1 MADPKGSTPEEG
13 SYVPSAPVPSP
24 LTPEQKKQEDK
35 KRLEM
40 QGVKPEGRSL
50 TEDSPF
56 DPPGWTPDQIQPDT
70 ELSKQEDWRKF
81 KQEQEDFAQLSGE
94 TQEKKDK
101 QERIDYLAGLP
112 LSERAMDWALEAA
125 KVAIPI
131 VTEIAAPLGAGIAF
145 SPLLAGGPPGIA
157 AYFTILGGS
166 GFGSNALAQKMRIG
180 YGQKEKFSWEES
192 IAATAF
198 SAIPGFGV
206 PARMSKVAFRAGQ
219 GAVMATGEAA
229 TRQTLEMGSGEREW
243 GDFDTMELVFAAT
256 IGTAVGGGLGKLE
269 VVLDVKPR
277 AGETPEEAMRRG
289 FREGEKQTRLDIKEA
304 KRHASKRDI
313 NEQERALRNEEVK
326 QRESILEDMV
336 NTRKDFESKAGQLA
350 NEGEILE
357 QAVEQIRK
365 QQDEVAENFES
376 LAKDIETGSTTPV
389 DGVDAPTV
397 YHRGDRNQPNREEGL
412 INLTDD
418 ADAATNYALG
428 GNMDEATH
436 FSPEGEARLNEAKKN
451 TKSYEVDAKNTL
463 DLKNDPEAGAILKG
477 LDAQGNKDAEK
488 IIAYDDL
495 YWWKNTQP
503 HMQEAWKNIIIPQL
517 KALGYDSIKYQDD
530 LHETLAVFGGKQLKE
545 ITKQAEPT
553 APKATEES
561 FNELAQLQRGLPEEQ
576 MRKIQHLTGG
586 GVLDTVVEHGGD
598 LVNRIS
604 KISHKGGYEYAS
616 AKIRNVHDVLTNE
629 YGFEKELLDNL
640 KYKAESD
647 KIPFDDALQNL
658 KKELKQFAEE
668 HKKLP
673 AYNEAHK
680 AIRDFNVAV
689 GEWRFADAEK
699 ILTHL
704 KKKLDG
710 GEEAWNKW
718 ALEGLDP
725 ATKQAEPTA
734 PFSPSE
740 RAIPDEQG
748 KVTPERLE
756 RVLKKFLTKDKG
768 HEGGESGDTLASGLL
783 PESDVSPKIS
793 ELTDDT
799 ELQGFLQMIYDELGV
814 EFAGT
819 AKAKRKAKVPRKVVT
834 AEDFMEK
841 AKDAIRLIGGD
852 DEVAKFELLQKQALT
867 SDTTGAQLEE
877 LGVRGAAY
885 AALTSHG
892 MRRVINNIKSTD
904 WETSDAA
911 LNDAVVDIYK
921 LFAGPYMGY
930 KRVTTAHGRNLRST
944 QYMKDVL
951 ELDIKDVSKA
961 MEEKFIGD
969 LKKSGDLTPE
979 AMQKQIDSLGEISV
993 VKKLLAALQQSQDL
1007 EEAAD
1012 ILIKQQ
1018 KAFQNH
1024 QTITRNLA
1032 SGAELP
1038 SVYRKISDM
1047 TVDMLYSSMLSSPIT
1062 HWKAKIGNT
1071 FMQYYQPFQG
1081 MLGGTYMAHAPW
1093 ARRGVSKQEWLEA
1106 AKFWK
1111 DTATGYGMHNELAKQ
1126 EAWRAFSTGQS
1137 DITSHFERIGLSA
1150 FGMDRTGLSGRLG
1163 QALENMGK
1171 FVDIP
1176 GRNMQRIDMF
1186 SKQRIAHSMFAA
1198 DTHRQFVKEHGRAPS
1213 DLEFEAAWKARKE
1226 RVFTEDLKIK
1236 DKDVVKREA
1245 VLASKEQNI
1254 PAEDLP
1260 MFIEK
1265 YVEKNWNASEERF
1278 VEYVKRNVKEVAF
1291 QDNPGEY
1298 GTAVSPVEK
1307 SLLGGEKFI
1316 KELPFIGPELT
1327 ATLFPFMR
1335 TGRNILREGYSSG
1348 TAWMSSIPGTRR
1360 ISDKLWTKTLADLDS
1375 PDPVIAARAKG
1386 KQIVSAAIL
1395 VGMIDAVRRG
1405 HFVGTERPEDW
1416 RLQENLETA
1425 TGQRADEIRM
1435 VVTMDDVKHELGVDA
1450 AALEPLLTVAQ
1461 VVANTQSSWHY
1472 LRKEDQSVLTSMFM
1486 SAVMANAKMI
1496 ESKSYYANVSK
1507 LMKMT
1512 EALGKEGNTRYMS
1525 RTGRSLFKAGVPSG
1539 VNALNTMT
1547 DNKRRSQDF
1556 KDMEGLLQVLGNRM
1570 PGISNQNPVYRDMF
1584 GDEVSRHSESP
1595 KDKTT
1600 KAAQLISP
1608 VNPFSWSIKRFD
1620 KDEYTKTDDYG
1631 FRRLDVSKVNLKDPE
1646 EVRNAAWAITTELDI
1661 TGGFNGGTSVLT
1673 SYSESG
1679 VSAPLNIDLT
1689 GLKYEGIETPNS
1701 PKIGQDAFDRWQQIY
1716 STLKDKSGRTV
1727 KEAIVKFG
1735 KHKNFKKI
1743 PTIEKSQIRDED
1755 VRMGNDPRKTEVMKI
1770 MKMYEKAALHQLVKE
1785 YPRLRKSALNSL
1797 KSNKKR
1803 EQGFGIEATTTD
1815 TEELQQLLNN

>member
-24 LTPEQKKQEDK
+24 LTPEQKKKEDK

-56 DPPGWTPDQIQPDT
+56 VPPGWTPDQIQPDT
-70 ELSKQEDWRKF
+70 ELSKQEDWRQF
-81 KQEQEDFAQLSGE
+81 KQEQEDFAQLSAE

-101 QERIDYLAGLP
+101 QERIDYLAGLS
-112 LSERAMDWALEAA
+112 LSERGTEKAIEAA

-131 VTEIAAPLGAGIAF
+131 VTEIAAPIGAGIAF

-166 GFGSNALAQKMRIG
+166 GFGSNALAQNMRIG

-206 PARMSKVAFRAGQ
+206 PGRMSKVAFRAGQ

-229 TRQTLEMGSGEREW
+229 TRQTLEMGSGKRDW
-243 GDFDTMELVFAAT
+243 GDFDTMELVFAAGV
-256 IGTAVGGGLGKLE
+256 GTAVGGSLGKLE

-289 FREGEKQTRLDIKEA
+289 FREGEKQTRLDIKAA
-304 KRHASKRDI
+304 KRQAYKRDI
-313 NEQERALRNEEVK
+313 SEQERALRNEEVK

-336 NTRKDFESKAGQLA
+336 NKRKDFESRAGQIA

-365 QQDEVAENFES
+365 QQEEAAKNFES

-389 DGVDAPTV
+389 DGVDAPT
-397 YHRGDRNQPNREEGL
+397 
-412 INLTDD
+412 
-418 ADAATNYALG
+418 
-428 GNMDEATH
+428 
-436 FSPEGEARLNEAKKN
+436 
-451 TKSYEVDAKNTL
+451 
-463 DLKNDPEAGAILKG
+463 
-477 LDAQGNKDAEK
+477 
-488 IIAYDDL
+488 
-495 YWWKNTQP
+495 
-503 HMQEAWKNIIIPQL
+503 
-517 KALGYDSIKYQDD
+517 
-530 LHETLAVFGGKQLKE
+530 
-545 ITKQAEPT
+545 
-553 APKATEES
+553 
-561 FNELAQLQRGLPEEQ
+561 
-576 MRKIQHLTGG
+576 
-586 GVLDTVVEHGGD
+586 
-598 LVNRIS
+598 
-604 KISHKGGYEYAS
+604 
-616 AKIRNVHDVLTNE
+616 
-629 YGFEKELLDNL
+629 
-640 KYKAESD
+640 
-647 KIPFDDALQNL
+647 
-658 KKELKQFAEE
+658 
-668 HKKLP
+668 
-673 AYNEAHK
+673 
-680 AIRDFNVAV
+680 
-689 GEWRFADAEK
+689 
-699 ILTHL
+699 
-704 KKKLDG
+704 
-710 GEEAWNKW
+710 
-718 ALEGLDP
+718 
-725 ATKQAEPTA
+725 ATKAEPTA

-756 RVLKKFLTKDKG
+756 RILKKFLTKDKG
-768 HEGGESGDTLASGLL
+768 HEGGESGDTSASGLL
-783 PESDVSPKIS
+783 PENVSPKIS
-793 ELTDDT
+793 ELTDDP
-799 ELQGFLQMIYDELGV
+799 ELQDFFQMLYDDLGV
-814 EFAGT
+814 EVVGT
-819 AKAKRKAKVPRKVVT
+819 SKAKRKAKVPRKVVT
-834 AEDFMEK
+834 AKELMEK
-841 AKDAIRLIGGD
+841 AKDAVRLIGGE
-852 DEVAKFELLQKQALT
+852 DEVATYELLQQQALT

-877 LGVRGAAY
+877 LSVRGAAY

-1038 SVYRKISDM
+1038 SVYRRISDM
-1047 TVDMLYSSMLSSPIT
+1047 GIDMLYSSMLSSPIT
-1062 HWKAKIGNT
+1062 HMKAKIGNT

-1093 ARRGVSKQEWLEA
+1093 ARRGVSKQEWLDA

-1111 DTATGYGMHNELAKQ
+1111 DTTTGYGIHGKLAW
-1126 EAWRAFSTGQS
+1126 EESLRAFYTGIS

-1150 FGMDRTGLSGRLG
+1150 FGMDRTGLSGGLG

-1171 FVDIP
+1171 FVDLP

-1213 DLEFEAAWKARKE
+1213 ELEFEAAWNVRKE
-1226 RVFTEDLKIK
+1226 RVFTEDRKIR

-1254 PAEDLP
+1254 PAEELP
-1260 MFIEK
+1260 EFLEK
-1265 YVEKNWNASEERF
+1265 YVAKNWNPSEERF

-1291 QDNPGEY
+1291 QDNPGEH
-1298 GTAVSPVEK
+1298 GTAVSPIEK
-1307 SLLGGEKFI
+1307 SLLKGEEFI

-1348 TAWMSSIPGTRR
+1348 SAWMSSIPGTRR

-1395 VGMIDAVRRG
+1395 TGMIYAVRKG
-1405 HFVGTERPEDW
+1405 WFVGTERPEDW

-1425 TGQRADEIRM
+1425 TGQRADEIRIPI
-1435 VVTMDDVKHELGVDA
+1435 TWNDVKTELGVDA

-1472 LRKEDQSVLTSMFM
+1472 QSKKDQSVITSLVL

-1512 EALGKEGNTRYMS
+1512 EAIGAEGNTRYMS

-1547 DNKRRSQDF
+1547 DNQRRSQDY
-1556 KDMEGLLQVLGNRM
+1556 KDAAGLLQVLANRL

-1584 GDEVSRHSESP
+1584 GDPVSRRSESP
-1595 KDKTT
+1595 RDKWT
-1600 KAAQLISP
+1600 KPAQLVSP
-1608 VNPFSWSIKRFD
+1608 INPLSWSIKRFD
-1620 KDEYTKTDDYG
+1620 KDEYIKTDDYG
-1631 FRRLDVSKVNLKDPE
+1631 FRRIDVSPVNLKNPE
-1646 EVRNAAWAITTELDI
+1646 EVRNAAWAIVTALDI
-1661 TGGFNGGTSVLT
+1661 TGGFNGGTSILT

-1716 STLKDKSGRTV
+1716 STFKGEGGRTV

-1770 MKMYEKAALHQLVKE
+1770 MNWFQKASLHQLVKE

-1797 KSNKKR
+1797 KLNQKR